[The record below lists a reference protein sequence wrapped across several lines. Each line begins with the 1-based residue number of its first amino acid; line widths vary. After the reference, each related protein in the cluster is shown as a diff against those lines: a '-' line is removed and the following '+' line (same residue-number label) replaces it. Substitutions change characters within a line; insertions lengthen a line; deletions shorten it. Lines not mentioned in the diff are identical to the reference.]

1 MEKENIS
8 DNGIFVFLSHSHR
21 DYEKV
26 RRVRDMLE
34 NEGFRPL
41 MFFLKCLE
49 KDECSEV
56 KDEYE
61 RLTRKL
67 IAEEIDSRKRFILCD
82 SDNARHSDWV
92 KFEVNRIKET
102 NRPYQIIDL
111 DWTENKIEERLKN
124 YKRRST
130 VFLSYPRRLFGFVR
144 VVNDF
149 LKKNDFITWMDV
161 EQISIG
167 ERFVEHIVTTL
178 DDIIKKEGYVL
189 SFFDNKTTTDC
200 YIIRE
205 LEYTHSQNGNL
216 IPVITSS
223 ELPPEI
229 QFILDTNGYGK
240 QVIDVANLPVN
251 EAAEKIVND
260 LFKIDKQYNN

>member
-1 MEKENIS
+1 
-8 DNGIFVFLSHSHR
+8 
-21 DYEKV
+21 
-26 RRVRDMLE
+26 
-34 NEGFRPL
+34 

-49 KDECSEV
+49 KDECSED

-67 IAEEIDSRKRFILCD
+67 ITEEIDSRKRFILCD

-167 ERFVEHIVTTL
+167 ERFVEHIETTL

-189 SFFDNKTTTDC
+189 SFFDNKTTGYYTN
-200 YIIRE
+200 RE
-205 LEYTHSQNGNL
+205 LEYTHSQDGNI

-223 ELPPEI
+223 ELPFEI
-229 QFILDTNGYGK
+229 KFILDAYGK